1 MERSLR
7 NRILIFLALAAIV
20 AYLLIHFSGRQP
32 VAKVAVV
39 TPAREDLV
47 AAISSN
53 GKVEAI
59 SPSVMRAQ
67 IATFVEKV
75 YVPEGQSVK
84 KGQRILDLDVKD
96 AAVQLAEARAK
107 LLKAQDDLRQARSG
121 GRKDDAARLSGD
133 LAKAQAQRDRL
144 ARENEALKRLVA
156 QQAATKEELAANE
169 LELARAQAE
178 LDRTSAAK
186 QEFDRQVKQDAERL
200 ALLVDQL
207 SNAAASLEEKVRTGH
222 ITAPGDGTVYS
233 LPVKTGN
240 YVNVGDL
247 LAEMADLREVRVRAF
262 VDEPDLGALE
272 PNQPVTI
279 TWDAL
284 PNRTWHGHTEV
295 IPKQVVPRAT
305 RSVGELLCS
314 VNNEKVELLPNVNVS
329 VRIVAKERHNVL
341 AVPRGAVQ
349 IQGGNRFVFVVKDN
363 GLSVTQKKL
372 EKRLV
377 VVGIASATSFEILSG
392 LQEGEVVALP
402 GDADLKD
409 GMPVQVVNP
418 Q

>member
-67 IATFVEKV
+67 LATFVEKV

-107 LLKAQDDLRQARSG
+107 LLRAQDDLRQARSG

-186 QEFDRQVKQDAERL
+186 QEFDRQVKLDSERL
-200 ALLVDQL
+200 ALQVDEL
-207 SNAAASLEEKVRTGH
+207 SNAAASLEDKVRTGH

-233 LPVKTGN
+233 LPVKTGS
-240 YVNVGDL
+240 YVNVGEL

-262 VDEPDLGALE
+262 IDEPDLGALE

-284 PNRTWHGHTEV
+284 PNRAWHGHTEV
-295 IPKQVVPRAT
+295 IPKQVVPRSA

-314 VNNEKVELLPNVNVS
+314 VNNEKIELLPNVNVS
-329 VRIVAKERHNVL
+329 VRIVVKERHNVL

-409 GMPVQVVNP
+409 GMPIQVVNP